1 MFLLNFNFKL
11 KQNGFAVFNLLS
23 FSDKI
28 IVNLP
33 CKSPMRRGIAF
44 CVHTE
49 DLTENGS
56 GSKCCEFQDSSKLSS
71 GLDRKCG
78 SAKNN
83 WLHEE
88 THEEK
93 EIWAALK
100 LSTLATTSVLS

>member
-1 MFLLNFNFKL
+1 MFTHFTGPDTFKVTYW
-11 KQNGFAVFNLLS
+11 KVETES
-23 FSDKI
+23 
-28 IVNLP
+28 
-33 CKSPMRRGIAF
+33 
-44 CVHTE
+44 E

-56 GSKCCEFQDSSKLSS
+56 GSKCGEFQDSSKLSS